1 MGIHIHSTHTE
12 FTPEEAGFRI
22 QTIEQLDQLFVEL
35 IQNEKV
41 QGASYLLA
49 RGGKI
54 FAMKSMGEL
63 RHTEQG
69 KLFTPHSIRRIAS
82 ITKWFTMV
90 AVLRLM
96 EDGKI
101 SLGQQVKDFI
111 PEFDHRFYE
120 RINITHLLT
129 HTSGLAPDGGYFLE
143 PYPTDW
149 YDHLFAFGDDD
160 DDDGEKPVRTA
171 DEEIAFRK
179 SQWIKAMLAGP
190 PVCAPG
196 EQWNYCTKGFMI
208 LGEIINRVTGL
219 EYEEYIQRTIL
230 EPLGMTRTFF
240 NVPEELHGEVC
251 VVNDWELERLSRMR
265 QPFDPPKSGGGLFST
280 LEDLNRFAQ
289 MLLNKGSYDGVRIL
303 GRKSVEMLQRE
314 PYPEG
319 LPAFCWGDQ
328 VKNNHFA
335 LSSSLGREYD
345 SCGPNTFFHEGA
357 GRSTL
362 MVDPDEDLVV
372 AFFVPSDVD
381 WVPESVINVKNIIWS
396 GLK

>member
-1 MGIHIHSTHTE
+1 MDIHIHSTHTE
-12 FTPEEAGFRI
+12 LTPEEASFRP
-22 QTIEQLDQLFVEL
+22 QTLEQLDQLLVEL
-35 IQNEKV
+35 IRDKKV
-41 QGASYLLA
+41 QGASYLLS
-49 RGGKI
+49 RGGKT

-69 KLFTPHSIRRIAS
+69 KPFTTDSIRRIAS

-96 EDGKI
+96 EEGKL

-143 PYPTDW
+143 PYPMDW
-149 YDHLFAFGDDD
+149 YDYLFAFGDDED
-160 DDDGEKPVRTA
+160 ENPPTRTV
-171 DEEIAFRK
+171 EEETAFRK

-190 PVCAPG
+190 PVCPPS
-196 EQWNYCTKGFMI
+196 EQWNYCTKGFII
-208 LGEIINRVTGL
+208 LGEIISRVTGID
-219 EYEEYIQRTIL
+219 YEEYIQRTIL

-240 NVPEELHGEVC
+240 TVPEELHEEVC
-251 VVNDWELERLSRMR
+251 VINDWEVQRLNRNNKES
-265 QPFDPPKSGGGLFST
+265 FDPPRSGGGLFST
-280 LEDLNRFAQ
+280 LEDLNKFAQ
-289 MLLNKGSYDGVRIL
+289 MLLNKGTYNGQRIL
-303 GRKSVEMLQRE
+303 GRKSVEMLSRE

-328 VKNNHFA
+328 VKHSHFA

-345 SCGPNTFFHEGA
+345 SCGPNTIFHEGA